1 MVSRVEHACIC
12 MFPASCGRS
21 LFCASAHPKGC
32 EGDEVR
38 SAEEKKKEPLERTG
52 GGMATRKDRNI
63 GEALRRVYQDAAD
76 ETVPDDLL
84 DLLSK
89 LD

>member
-1 MVSRVEHACIC
+1 M
-12 MFPASCGRS
+12 
-21 LFCASAHPKGC
+21 
-32 EGDEVR
+32 R
-38 SAEEKKKEPLERTG
+38 SADEKKKEPLGRTG

-76 ETVPDDLL
+76 EGVPKDFL

>member
-1 MVSRVEHACIC
+1 MYLYVPGGLQPAAFLCIRP
-12 MFPASCGRS
+12 F
-21 LFCASAHPKGC
+21 PKGF

-38 SAEEKKKEPLERTG
+38 SADQKKKEPLGRTG

-76 ETVPDDLL
+76 ERIPDDLL

>member
-1 MVSRVEHACIC
+1 MCHRRLAPDGFFVHPPISRG
-12 MFPASCGRS
+12 F
-21 LFCASAHPKGC
+21 

-38 SAEEKKKEPLERTG
+38 SADEKKKEPLGRTG
-52 GGMATRKDRNI
+52 GGMASRKDRNI

-76 ETVPDDLL
+76 ESIPNDLL

>member
-1 MVSRVEHACIC
+1 MYLYVPGRLRPAVFLCIRP
-12 MFPASCGRS
+12 F
-21 LFCASAHPKGC
+21 PKGF

-38 SAEEKKKEPLERTG
+38 SADQKKKEPLGRTG
-52 GGMATRKDRNI
+52 GGMATRKDRTI

-76 ETVPDDLL
+76 ERIPDDLL

>member
-1 MVSRVEHACIC
+1 M
-12 MFPASCGRS
+12 
-21 LFCASAHPKGC
+21 
-32 EGDEVR
+32 R
-38 SAEEKKKEPLERTG
+38 SADQKKKEPLGRTG

-76 ETVPDDLL
+76 ERVPDDLL

>member
-1 MVSRVEHACIC
+1 VRFRQLAAGAIFV
-12 MFPASCGRS
+12 
-21 LFCASAHPKGC
+21 HPPISQGF

-38 SAEEKKKEPLERTG
+38 SADQKKKEPLGRTG

-76 ETVPDDLL
+76 ESIPDDLL

>member
-1 MVSRVEHACIC
+1 MYLYVPGGLRPAGFLCIRP
-12 MFPASCGRS
+12 F
-21 LFCASAHPKGC
+21 PKGF

-38 SAEEKKKEPLERTG
+38 SADQKKNEPLGRTG
-52 GGMATRKDRNI
+52 GGLATRKDRTI

-76 ETVPDDLL
+76 ERVPDDLL

>member
-1 MVSRVEHACIC
+1 M
-12 MFPASCGRS
+12 
-21 LFCASAHPKGC
+21 
-32 EGDEVR
+32 R
-38 SAEEKKKEPLERTG
+38 SANEKKKEPQGRTG

-76 ETVPDDLL
+76 EGVPKDFL

>member
-1 MVSRVEHACIC
+1 M
-12 MFPASCGRS
+12 
-21 LFCASAHPKGC
+21 
-32 EGDEVR
+32 R
-38 SAEEKKKEPLERTG
+38 SADEKKKPPLERTS

-76 ETVPDDLL
+76 EGIPEDFL
-84 DLLSK
+84 DLLNK

>member
-1 MVSRVEHACIC
+1 M
-12 MFPASCGRS
+12 
-21 LFCASAHPKGC
+21 
-32 EGDEVR
+32 R
-38 SAEEKKKEPLERTG
+38 SAEEKKKEPLERAG

-76 ETVPDDLL
+76 EKVPDDLL

>member
-1 MVSRVEHACIC
+1 
-12 MFPASCGRS
+12 
-21 LFCASAHPKGC
+21 
-32 EGDEVR
+32 VR
-38 SAEEKKKEPLERTG
+38 SADKKKKEPLARPG
-52 GGMATRKDRNI
+52 GGTATRKDRNI

-76 ETVPDDLL
+76 ESVPGDLL

>member
-1 MVSRVEHACIC
+1 M
-12 MFPASCGRS
+12 
-21 LFCASAHPKGC
+21 
-32 EGDEVR
+32 R
-38 SAEEKKKEPLERTG
+38 SADQKKNEPLGRTG
-52 GGMATRKDRNI
+52 GGLATRKDRTI

-76 ETVPDDLL
+76 ERVPDDLL